1 VIESEGK
8 MKHGYYL
15 DKSKKLEKSLDAY
28 LQKMRKPLLQRYG
41 EKKADSIIEKS
52 RKYYP
57 DIIQKMPYFE
67 TPMYDSLIVVGSR
80 MMTLKKGMKDEGI
93 GVEEYVAFDMAMT
106 QKQAEK
112 IPSFIRKIAGK
123 IYLSRLLRLYLKR
136 VGKSATANGWPTEVI
151 DGKEEDDYEMKVCTK
166 DCGMLN
172 FISSVGEEDLK
183 PYCTFF
189 DFTMAEAMS
198 IGLTQISTIDSGA
211 CIYCMSRNG
220 KTIWP
225 EALAKIT
232 SQGSDKILK

>member
-1 VIESEGK
+1 

-28 LQKMRKPLLQRYG
+28 LQKMKKPLLQRYG
-41 EKKADSIIEKS
+41 EKKTDSIIEKS

-67 TPMYDSLIVVGSR
+67 TPMYDSLIVLCSR
-80 MMTLKKGMKDEGI
+80 MMALKKGMKEEGI
-93 GVEEYVAFDMAMT
+93 NVEEYVAFNMT
-106 QKQAEK
+106 ITRKQAEK
-112 IPSFIRKIAGK
+112 IPSFIRKIAGRL
-123 IYLSRLLRLYLKR
+123 YLSKLARLYLKR
-136 VGKSATANGWPTEVI
+136 VGKSATANGWSTEVI
-151 DGKEEDDYEMKVCTK
+151 DGKKEDDYEMKVCTK

-172 FISSVGEEDLK
+172 FISSVGEDDLK

-189 DFTMAEAMS
+189 DFSMAEAMG

-211 CIYCMSRNG
+211 CTYCMSHNG

-225 EALAKIT
+225 EAIEKI
-232 SQGSDKILK
+232 

>member
-1 VIESEGK
+1 

-28 LQKMRKPLLQRYG
+28 LQKMKKPLLQRYG
-41 EKKADSIIEKS
+41 EKKTDSIIEKS

-67 TPMYDSLIVVGSR
+67 TPMYDSLIVLCSR
-80 MMTLKKGMKDEGI
+80 MMALKKGMKEEGI
-93 GVEEYVAFDMAMT
+93 NVEEYVAFNMT
-106 QKQAEK
+106 ITRKQAEK
-112 IPSFIRKIAGK
+112 IPSFIRKIAGRL
-123 IYLSRLLRLYLKR
+123 YLSKLARLYLKR
-136 VGKSATANGWPTEVI
+136 VGKSATANGWSTEVI
-151 DGKEEDDYEMKVCTK
+151 DGKKEDDYEMKVCTR

-172 FISSVGEEDLK
+172 FISSVGEDDLK

-189 DFTMAEAMS
+189 DFSMAEAMG

-211 CIYCMSRNG
+211 CTYCMSHNG

-225 EALAKIT
+225 EAIEKIM
-232 SQGSDKILK
+232 S

>member
-1 VIESEGK
+1 

-28 LQKMRKPLLQRYG
+28 LQKMKKPLLQRYG
-41 EKKADSIIEKS
+41 EKKTDSIIEKS

-67 TPMYDSLIVVGSR
+67 TPMYDSLIVLGSR
-80 MMTLKKGMKDEGI
+80 MMALKKGMKEEGI
-93 GVEEYVAFDMAMT
+93 HVEEYVAFNMT
-106 QKQAEK
+106 ITRKQAEK
-112 IPSFIRKIAGK
+112 IPSFIRKIAGRL
-123 IYLSRLLRLYLKR
+123 YLSKLARLYLKR

-151 DGKEEDDYEMKVCTK
+151 DGKKEDDYEMKICTK

-172 FISSVGEEDLK
+172 FVSSVGEGDLK

-189 DFTMAEAMS
+189 DFSMAEAMG

-211 CIYCMSRNG
+211 CTYCMSHKG

-225 EALAKIT
+225 EAIERIM
-232 SQGSDKILK
+232 S

>member
-1 VIESEGK
+1 

-28 LQKMRKPLLQRYG
+28 LQKMKKPLLQRYG
-41 EKKADSIIEKS
+41 EKKTDSIIEKS

-67 TPMYDSLIVVGSR
+67 TPMYDSLIVLCSR
-80 MMTLKKGMKDEGI
+80 MMALKKGMKEEGI
-93 GVEEYVAFDMAMT
+93 NVEEYVAFNMT
-106 QKQAEK
+106 ITRKQAEK
-112 IPSFIRKIAGK
+112 IPSFIRKIAGRL
-123 IYLSRLLRLYLKR
+123 YLSKLARLYLKR
-136 VGKSATANGWPTEVI
+136 VGKSATANGWSTEVI
-151 DGKEEDDYEMKVCTK
+151 DGKKEDDYEMKVCTR

-172 FISSVGEEDLK
+172 FISSVGEDDLK

-189 DFTMAEAMS
+189 DFSMAEAMG

-211 CIYCMSRNG
+211 CTYCMSHNH

-225 EALAKIT
+225 EAIEKIM
-232 SQGSDKILK
+232 S